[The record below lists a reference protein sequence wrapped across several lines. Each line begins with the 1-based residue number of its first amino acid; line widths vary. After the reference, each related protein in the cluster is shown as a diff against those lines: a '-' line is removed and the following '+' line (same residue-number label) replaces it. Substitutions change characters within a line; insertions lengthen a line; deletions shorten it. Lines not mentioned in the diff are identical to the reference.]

1 MARNRVIYQSEALYV
16 SENILSTATTKHVQL
31 DRVQSANYNFSI
43 SRQDINQYGE
53 LARIDSVVLDP
64 PTVNIDFSYYLTD
77 GTNERALGFYVQTGA
92 VGQGN
97 FPSGHMTAT
106 SGKNLFI
113 VTTAEGNDHNS
124 NTTISNTKSVI
135 GIGNAF
141 LSDYTLDVA
150 VGSLPTVS
158 VTMEGANIVATGVTG
173 TLTGGISGINPAVDP
188 TNGTSYASTGI
199 LLPSGKSDLGNGGAS
214 VISALRPGDVTLTFG
229 NITGA
234 GSGVIADLAN
244 NADGIHIQS
253 ASLSVP
259 LSRSPLQRLGTR
271 FPFARTVDFPV
282 NATLNVSAIVNEVTA
297 ENLASIL
304 DSNITTELKL
314 TIKKP
319 GSSGATDAMIYTIK
333 GAKLDSESFSSSI
346 GSNKTVDLVFSTQIG
361 GPNDIDHGVFV
372 SGIGS
377 TALFA

>member
-16 SENILSTATTKHVQL
+16 SEDILSTTTGKHRQL
-31 DRVQSANYNFSI
+31 DRVQSANYSFSI

-64 PTVNIDFSYYLTD
+64 PTVNLDFTYYLTD
-77 GTNERALGFYVQTGA
+77 GTNERALGFLVQTGSA
-92 VGQGN
+92 GSSGN
-97 FPSGHMTAT
+97 FASGHMTPT
-106 SGKNLFI
+106 SGKNFFI
-113 VTTAEGNDHNS
+113 VTTAEGIDHND
-124 NTTISNTKSVI
+124 NTTIGNTKSVI
-135 GIGNAF
+135 GIGNGF

-158 VTMEGANIVATGVTG
+158 VTIEGANIVATGVTG
-173 TLTGGISGINPAVDP
+173 TTTNGISGINPAINP
-188 TNGTSYASTGI
+188 TNGDSYAITGI
-199 LLPSGKSDLGNGGAS
+199 ALPSGQTNLGNS
-214 VISALRPGDVTLTFG
+214 LISALRPGDVTLTFG
-229 NITGA
+229 GITGS
-234 GSGVIADLAN
+234 GSGVIADLATN
-244 NADGIHIQS
+244 SDGIHIQS

-282 NATLNVSAIVNEVTA
+282 SATLSVNAILNEITA
-297 ENLASIL
+297 ENLASVL
-304 DSNITTELKL
+304 DSNITTDLTL

-319 GSSGATDAMIYTIK
+319 GTAGATNAMVYQIK

-346 GSNKTVDLVFSTQIG
+346 GSNKTVDLTFSTQIG
-361 GPNDIDHGVFV
+361 GPLDNSHGVFV

-377 TALFA
+377 GVVFQ

>member
-16 SENILSTATTKHVQL
+16 SEDIRSTATGKHVQL

-77 GTNERALGFYVQTGA
+77 GTNERALGFYVQNAAQTA
-92 VGQGN
+92 SGN

-124 NTTISNTKSVI
+124 NITIGNTKSVI

-158 VTMEGANIVATGVTG
+158 VTMEGANIVATGVTA
-173 TLTGGISGINPAVDP
+173 TTGLGISGINPAVDP
-188 TNGTSYASTGI
+188 TNGSSYATGSI
-199 LLPSGKSDLGNGGAS
+199 LLPSGKSDLGNGG
-214 VISALRPGDVTLTFG
+214 ISALRPGDVTLTFG

-297 ENLASIL
+297 ENLAAIL

-319 GSSGATDAMIYTIK
+319 GSAGATDAMIYTIK

-361 GPNDIDHGVFV
+361 GPNDTTNGVFV

-377 TALFA
+377 GTLFP